1 MLLEQKTTDF
11 LEQLSSS
18 APIPGGGGASAAVG
32 AFASAL
38 GLMVT
43 NLTVGKKKYAD
54 VEEEILEIRE
64 KLEQKKQDLVRMVDE
79 DAEAFEP
86 LAKAYR
92 MPKETE
98 EEQAEKEKVMEA
110 ALKNAAEAPL
120 CIMKTIVDTMEMIR
134 VLGEK
139 GSRLAVSDAGVAILF
154 AQAALEGAS
163 LNIFINTKMMK
174 DQEEAERLN
183 YLADQLIATGKELKD
198 KGYSET
204 LFHRKRYLPELASSN
219 HMMRAFGE
227 RVARNMPIQGTAAD
241 IIKIAMVKVDDRLAK
256 ENMKSRLILQ
266 VHDELLIETCK
277 EEIPQV
283 SAILEEEMKGAA
295 KLSVELEVD
304 MHQGNNWYEAK

>member
-120 CIMKTIVDTMEMIR
+120 CIMKTIVDIMEMIR
-134 VLGEK
+134 VLGGK

-183 YLADQLIATGKELKD
+183 YLADQLIATGKELKETTYD
-198 KGYSET
+198 AVLKGI
-204 LFHRKRYLPELASSN
+204 RP
-219 HMMRAFGE
+219 
-227 RVARNMPIQGTAAD
+227 
-241 IIKIAMVKVDDRLAK
+241 
-256 ENMKSRLILQ
+256 
-266 VHDELLIETCK
+266 
-277 EEIPQV
+277 
-283 SAILEEEMKGAA
+283 
-295 KLSVELEVD
+295 
-304 MHQGNNWYEAK
+304 